1 MRIGRVAMKPNYEKR
16 WERIADNLD
25 EKNKDA
31 FVVSE
36 PANCRYLSCSHVPY
50 FPLVNN
56 IIITRKNKQMALIT
70 SLEEFRAKS
79 ECAIADQRVICGY
92 KGIPAYAPT
101 VSDGLVRTLKKAKCN
116 SVLTDTPLKIK
127 GVKATHDGLVG
138 EMREV
143 KDSYE
148 MQQIREAARITD
160 RSASILESEIMPKA
174 EGRTELQVG
183 IALDVV
189 LRSQKGVQGTAFT
202 TIVATNKHGAY
213 SHHDPTDLVLK
224 DGDMVICD
232 FGIYHNGYCSDMTRT
247 FPVGDVSEKMV
258 RLHNTV
264 AKSQEVAFKA
274 IKQGASYGD
283 LDRSVREFLRPL
295 KLDRYFVH
303 SLGHGFGLDVHE
315 GPVLRSQ
322 NKDRIKA
329 GTTFTI
335 EPGVYLP
342 GKGGIRIEDDVY
354 MGKRPEWLTH
364 AKRRL

>member
-1 MRIGRVAMKPNYEKR
+1 MKANYEKR
-16 WERIADNLD
+16 WERIADHLD
-25 EKNKDA
+25 EKKKDA
-31 FVVSE
+31 FVISD
-36 PANCRYLSCSHVPY
+36 PASCRYLSCSHVPY

-56 IIITRKNKQMALIT
+56 IIITRKDQQIALIT
-70 SLEEFRAKS
+70 SLEEFRAKN
-79 ECAIADQRVICGY
+79 ECAITDQRVICGY

-101 VSDGLVRTLKKAKCN
+101 VNDGLEKALNKAKCK
-116 SVLTDTPLKIK
+116 SVLSDTPIKIK
-127 GVKATHDGLVG
+127 GVKTAQDALVC

-160 RSASILESEIMPKA
+160 RSAYILEGEIMPKA

-189 LRSQKGVQGTAFT
+189 MRSQKGVQGTAFT

-232 FGIYHNGYCSDMTRT
+232 FGVYYNGYCSDMTRT
-247 FPVGDVSEKMV
+247 FPVGDVSEKMA

-264 AKSQEVAFKA
+264 AESQEVAFRA
-274 IKQGASYGD
+274 IKQGATYGD

-315 GPVLRSQ
+315 NPALRSQ
-322 NKDRIKA
+322 NKDKIKS
-329 GTTFTI
+329 GTVFTI

-354 MGKRPEWLTH
+354 IGKRPEWLTH